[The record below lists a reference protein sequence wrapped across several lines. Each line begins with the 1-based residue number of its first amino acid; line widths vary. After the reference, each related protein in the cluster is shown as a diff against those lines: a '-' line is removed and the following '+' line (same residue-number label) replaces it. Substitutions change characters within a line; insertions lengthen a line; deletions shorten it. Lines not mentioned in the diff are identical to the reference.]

1 MTQSIFSDYGEADI
15 HRMTLA
21 EIARVCEMAS
31 MGLGTGT
38 GDTTAP
44 SIEDAYQSI
53 VRAIRS
59 AARYVQDSETIS
71 EALQPPRPALAV
83 VPDQFGS
90 DLATASARL
99 DAAVAELD
107 TSWSHGIEAA
117 TAGLSAMMTEIM
129 ASRRDATVVA
139 DAVEELSVG
148 AAAIKQHA
156 RDLGSDGEIAYAA
169 VAMASGAVEQVAAVC
184 AGLEGLVDVLG
195 DVAEQ
200 ARTIRGRVSSAATR
214 SGQGGT
220 DYAIL
225 AAQLRDLEVLTKA
238 GAAKVKRQLPNVR
251 RDSTLAIE
259 ASKRAC
265 DAVLRMRDQSST
277 ISVAVAEHHTSV
289 RRVSADS
296 QYVALTMDRVLRNI
310 AAVTA
315 SGEEARQ
322 ALAHVYEA
330 ATQLGN
336 VVEGKGGRKPP
347 RVVPA
352 RSPALVARTPR

>member
-1 MTQSIFSDYGEADI
+1 MTQSIFSDYGGADI

-21 EIARVCEMAS
+21 EIARVCETAS
-31 MGLGTGT
+31 RGLGTGP

-59 AARYVQDSETIS
+59 AARYVQDSASIS
-71 EALQPPRPALAV
+71 EALQPPRRTLAA
-83 VPDQFGS
+83 VPDPVGS
-90 DLATASARL
+90 EVATATARL
-99 DAAVAELD
+99 GAAVAELD
-107 TSWSHGIEAA
+107 ASWSHGIEAA
-117 TAGLSAMMTEIM
+117 TASLSAMITEIM

-139 DAVEELSVG
+139 DAVEELSMG
-148 AAAIKQHA
+148 AATIKQHA

-200 ARTIRGRVSSAATR
+200 ARVIRGRVSSAATR
-214 SGQGGT
+214 SGAGGT
-220 DYAIL
+220 EYAML
-225 AAQLRDLEVLTKA
+225 AAELRDLEVLTRA
-238 GAAKVKRQLPNVR
+238 GASKVKRQLPNVR
-251 RDSTLAIE
+251 RDSGLAIDS
-259 ASKRAC
+259 AKRAC

-296 QYVALTMDRVLRNI
+296 QYVALTMDRVLQNI

-315 SGEEARQ
+315 SGEGAKR
-322 ALAHVYEA
+322 ALTNLYEA

-336 VVEGKGGRKPP
+336 AVEGPGRP
-347 RVVPA
+347 VPLRAVGA
-352 RSPALVARTPR
+352 RGPAVVARARR